1 MTQQQKLNLIG
12 FALKKSQLFL
22 QVCLQPLNKTDH
34 WPIDTIGRSDIT
46 KNLSQ
51 KLIRRDRGKSS
62 LEVEESKKTDFY
74 HGETRTESLVEN
86 LEVKLG
92 SLNDVGK
99 DMDLKRSGL
108 MEASQVQVDRDLVG
122 KWQYRGIGN
131 MVGLTIWV

>member
-74 HGETRTESLVEN
+74 HGGTRTESLVEN

-108 MEASQVQVDRDLVG
+108 MEASQVQVDGDLDG

-131 MVGLTIWV
+131 MVGLNIWV

>member
-1 MTQQQKLNLIG
+1 MTQQLKLNSIG

-46 KNLSQ
+46 RNLSQ

-108 MEASQVQVDRDLVG
+108 MEASQVQVDRDLDG